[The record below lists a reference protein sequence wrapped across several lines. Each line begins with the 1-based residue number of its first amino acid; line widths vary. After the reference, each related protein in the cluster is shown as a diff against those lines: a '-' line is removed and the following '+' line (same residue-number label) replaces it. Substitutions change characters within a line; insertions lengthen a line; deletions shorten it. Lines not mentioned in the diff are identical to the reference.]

1 MCRVY
6 AGCLIH
12 IGLFKCYSNSV
23 DASWIHRQRSH
34 HSDLCAL
41 SVYGVHVWY
50 TESAWVCVW
59 CVCYSRIPGS
69 HPRPADS
76 DSVGV
81 GLEGRGEPRNVR
93 FNKAS
98 RLFWCVLRYEDH

>member
-1 MCRVY
+1 MVCMCVVY
-6 AGCLIH
+6 REC
-12 IGLFKCYSNSV
+12 
-23 DASWIHRQRSH
+23 
-34 HSDLCAL
+34 
-41 SVYGVHVWY
+41 
-50 TESAWVCVW
+50 VCV
-59 CVCYSRIPGS
+59 CGVYVTARIPGS

-93 FNKAS
+93 FNEAS